1 MNIDDTSLVRELT
14 ESFSSQV
21 NTYCEL
27 KALVQKMMGKLI
39 LSRGDFT
46 GLMGS
51 MEQKKRLLDSI
62 EHERLLHNNAI
73 IQWQQRKRSIESSP
87 EVNALDEILAHTGS
101 VIKEFIDE
109 EDQLQSYLER
119 FITKSA
125 T

>member
-62 EHERLLHNNAI
+62 EHNQGRPRHSARLCTSG
-73 IQWQQRKRSIESSP
+73 R
-87 EVNALDEILAHTGS
+87 
-101 VIKEFIDE
+101 
-109 EDQLQSYLER
+109 LQSRPDPRPHPRRGLPLSHPFGE
-119 FITKSA
+119 
-125 T
+125 